1 MEKSNNRLGLMVLL
15 AAFVVSFAAYTE
27 EAELQTLEA
36 AFPGLT
42 SGALTYASLG
52 ELPADVLLKSGNVQI
67 TVQELDAQLAKIE
80 ANVKGQLEKN
90 KLFLLESISTGT
102 LLLQAAGGQ
111 GTAELSPNVAEQELI
126 QKFLE
131 GVVSGVQVTDA
142 EVAKFYEENKEMCGG
157 ATLDQIR
164 DQLKDYVL
172 GQKKQD
178 TVTEYVRTLGQ
189 RTPILLA
196 GGWVEQQAKLA
207 MDNTVDRARA
217 SGKPSLVDFGATG
230 CVPCDMMA
238 PILETLKSKY
248 EGKLNVHFIHVREEE
263 ILATRYNI
271 QSIPVQI
278 FFDKDGKEVFRHSGF
293 FAQPE
298 IEQKLAEIGVR

>member
-1 MEKSNNRLGLMVLL
+1 MEKSNYRLGLMVLL
-15 AAFVVSFAAYTE
+15 AAYVVSFAAYTE
-27 EAELQTLEA
+27 EAALQTLEA

-111 GTAELSPNVAEQELI
+111 GAAELSPNASEKELI

-196 GGWVEQQAKLA
+196 GGWVEQKAKLA
-207 MDNTVDRARA
+207 MDNTVDRERA
-217 SGKPSLVDFGATG
+217 SGKPSIVEFGATG